1 MATGVDR
8 RARFLGRRPESF
20 RRSFLAAAVGVLM
33 GSGIG
38 CSVSTLDSGILI
50 RSPSSNTMSSCRDS
64 AGDPGVRASTFS
76 LELSLSGEI
85 GVAQDSLDAFLA
97 PGDSG
102 GAGAGNSVI

>member
-1 MATGVDR
+1 MRPFQR
-8 RARFLGRRPESF
+8 R
-20 RRSFLAAAVGVLM
+20 
-33 GSGIG
+33 
-38 CSVSTLDSGILI
+38 
-50 RSPSSNTMSSCRDS
+50 RDS